1 MTTGEA
7 EAAAPAGRARDAGG
21 TPDTKAEKANGRERL
36 HSTVRLN
43 QFTLRFEDAALEGAY
58 RAALHPRKKALW
70 LRSLVPA
77 AASHVLFGTGDCLE
91 HPVENLLVTLP
102 ARLLLVVRLRV
113 GSGFSWMAGLHVRYG
128 ISWLTLMS

>member
-1 MTTGEA
+1 MAEPEA
-7 EAAAPAGRARDAGG
+7 EAAAVKAPAGRTGGPRTQASDGEKEGAG
-21 TPDTKAEKANGRERL
+21 ERL

-43 QFTLRFEDAALEGAY
+43 QSSLRFEDAALEGAY

-102 ARLLLVVRLRV
+102 ARLLLVVRSDMDLMRMETA
-113 GSGFSWMAGLHVRYG
+113 MA
-128 ISWLTLMS
+128 W